1 VQRVLTYALVAAA
14 VVLAVAARW
23 ALDAWLGNDL
33 PYVTL
38 FGAVAY
44 AAWLGGI
51 RAAVPAVLLGY
62 AAVDYFF
69 IPPRGS
75 IGPPD
80 FAHNVGFA
88 AYLVTCTFII
98 FFAEVTRT
106 ATARANER
114 RELLGVT
121 LRSIGDAV
129 ITTDTQGRVTY
140 LNDVAETLTGW
151 AHLEA
156 VGQPLDSVLRIINE
170 QSREPIENPAIRALR
185 EGVAVG
191 LANHA
196 LLLKRD
202 GGECPIDD
210 SAAPIRNDDGK
221 VSGCVLIFRDVTA
234 QRRIEQE
241 RASQW
246 HTARL
251 LAAIVES
258 SDDAIIS
265 KSLDGTIRSWNV
277 AAERLFGHTAEQ
289 AIGKHISLI
298 IPDERIQEEEQIIAQ
313 LRAGHR
319 IDHFETERVRSD
331 GQRMLVSL
339 TISPIHDAA
348 GAVVGASKIARDV
361 TEQRQAEVRERQLG
375 TEMAAANAKFQAF
388 FEQSALLGAI
398 LDVDGGVLEPNWL
411 FTEGSGYHLNEIVG
425 RPVWD
430 GPWWNA
436 LEPSRTRVREIAAEA
451 AAGRTARGEVSY
463 RTADGSE
470 RSAVV
475 VIHPMTNDSGL
486 VLFLALSGTD
496 ITDRKKA
503 EAEREMFVR
512 MVENSTDFI
521 GMSDLAGAPFF
532 VNRAGLEMIGLDSLE
547 QARRTPV
554 AEFFF
559 PEDQSRIVNDFLP
572 SVLERGHGE
581 IDVRFRHFKTGEPR
595 WIAYKVLTL
604 PGSDG
609 QPIGFATVSQDVT
622 ERRRLADDL
631 RGLAANLSD
640 ADQKKNE
647 FLAMLAHEL
656 RNPLAPISNAAR
668 TLRLGLDDK
677 EAVRA
682 AADLVERQAAQL
694 SRLVDDLLDISRI
707 TRGRIELRTTQTT
720 LTPIIEQ
727 AVEVVRPLAR
737 RMNHQLTV
745 TLPPHDIVVNADVT
759 RLAQVIGNVLNNAC
773 KFTNP
778 GGYIALTASEQD
790 GDAVIRIRDNGIGIA
805 EKDLPRVFEMFA
817 QVDASLERTR
827 DGLGIGLTLVKTLME
842 LHGGSVT
849 VTSAGPG
856 RGSEFT
862 LRLPVTHAI
871 RTASVPSP
879 TTPGAVQT
887 RHRILIVDDNLDGA
901 ESLAMLLEF
910 EGFET
915 AIAHSGPAALEKA
928 RHFRP
933 DVTLLDIGL
942 PGMNGYEVCRQLR
955 EEWGADVLIVAL
967 TGWGQPEHR
976 ARSREAGFDTHMVKP
991 VDHDALMRLL
1001 ASLPERVRLRPS

>member
-1 VQRVLTYALVAAA
+1 
-14 VVLAVAARW
+14 
-23 ALDAWLGNDL
+23 
-33 PYVTL
+33 
-38 FGAVAY
+38 
-44 AAWLGGI
+44 
-51 RAAVPAVLLGY
+51 
-62 AAVDYFF
+62 
-69 IPPRGS
+69 
-75 IGPPD
+75 
-80 FAHNVGFA
+80 
-88 AYLVTCTFII
+88 
-98 FFAEVTRT
+98 
-106 ATARANER
+106 
-114 RELLGVT
+114 
-121 LRSIGDAV
+121 
-129 ITTDTQGRVTY
+129 
-140 LNDVAETLTGW
+140 
-151 AHLEA
+151 
-156 VGQPLDSVLRIINE
+156 
-170 QSREPIENPAIRALR
+170 
-185 EGVAVG
+185 
-191 LANHA
+191 
-196 LLLKRD
+196 
-202 GGECPIDD
+202 
-210 SAAPIRNDDGK
+210 
-221 VSGCVLIFRDVTA
+221 
-234 QRRIEQE
+234 
-241 RASQW
+241 
-246 HTARL
+246 
-251 LAAIVES
+251 
-258 SDDAIIS
+258 
-265 KSLDGTIRSWNV
+265 
-277 AAERLFGHTAEQ
+277 
-289 AIGKHISLI
+289 
-298 IPDERIQEEEQIIAQ
+298 
-313 LRAGHR
+313 
-319 IDHFETERVRSD
+319 
-331 GQRMLVSL
+331 VSL

-361 TEQRQAEVRERQLG
+361 TQQREAEVRERQLG

-411 FTEGSGYHLNEIVG
+411 FTEGSGYHLDEIVG

-463 RTADGSE
+463 RTADGTD

-475 VIHPMTNDSGL
+475 VIHPITNDAGL

-521 GMSDLAGAPFF
+521 GMSDLAGVPFF
-532 VNRAGLEMIGLDSLE
+532 VNRAGLEMIGLDTLE

-572 SVLERGHGE
+572 SVLEHGHGE

-595 WIAYKVLTL
+595 WMAYKVLTL

-631 RGLAANLSD
+631 RGLAADLSD

-668 TLRLGLDDK
+668 SLRLGLDDK

-707 TRGRIELRTTQTT
+707 TRGRIELRTTQTK

-745 TLPPHDIVVNADVT
+745 TLPPHDIVVNADVA

-778 GGYIALTASEQD
+778 GGNITLTASEEG

-827 DGLGIGLTLVKTLME
+827 DGLGIGLTLVKTLIE

-862 LRLPVTHAI
+862 LRLPVTHGI
-871 RTASVPSP
+871 RPASVPSP

-915 AIAHSGPAALEKA
+915 AMAHSGPAALEMA
-928 RHFRP
+928 RDFRP

-1001 ASLPERVRLRPS
+1001 TSLPERARLRPS